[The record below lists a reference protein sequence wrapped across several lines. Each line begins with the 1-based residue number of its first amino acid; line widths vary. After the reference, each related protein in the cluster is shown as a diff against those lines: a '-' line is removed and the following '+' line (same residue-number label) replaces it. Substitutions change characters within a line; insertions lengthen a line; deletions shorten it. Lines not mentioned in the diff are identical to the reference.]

1 MAYRCCVAEILP
13 IRRKTLYIINFL
25 KEVCY
30 SHGFGAYI
38 VIKWYYTCNHTV
50 HQQTVSLLVEGLFYS
65 PKKDNADSVADAYI
79 SNTRFGLCIFCGT
92 FERSNQIIKVLIFDS
107 AYVLN
112 VFNMMWSCMVAV
124 WHNLIDTWSLVIK
137 CTISSSMLSV
147 FMIKIRSL
155 LKFCS
160 LLHDLLCLCTYWNF
174 IIQNDRLKWCKDFK

>member
-1 MAYRCCVAEILP
+1 MLTLIKKNGVNCVAEILP

-65 PKKDNADSVADAYI
+65 PKKDNSDSVADAYI

-92 FERSNQIIKVLIFDS
+92 FERSYQIINVLIIWLKYLILCMFRIFLIWCDLGCCLTQ
-107 AYVLN
+107 LN
-112 VFNMMWSCMVAV
+112 WYMVA
-124 WHNLIDTWSLVIK
+124 
-137 CTISSSMLSV
+137 C
-147 FMIKIRSL
+147 
-155 LKFCS
+155 
-160 LLHDLLCLCTYWNF
+160 Y
-174 IIQNDRLKWCKDFK
+174 